1 MACVTLGPDEVEIPD
16 AVAETLEQDGVLWF
30 DPIATSQWHGYVYHP
45 MGTSTPNSTR
55 ISGSPLNMPS
65 TLNIQLTRR
74 THERNS
80 GRKTLRT
87 IPFA

>member
-45 MGTSTPNSTR
+45 MGTS
-55 ISGSPLNMPS
+55 ISELDANFGKSAEYAFDPEYPADK
-65 TLNIQLTRR
+65 
-74 THERNS
+74 ED
-80 GRKTLRT
+80 
-87 IPFA
+87 A